1 MSLAGYEF
9 QLQQI
14 KASLALDPENE
25 KLKALASKI
34 QDLINLNTKS
44 LEEAPKSE
52 ANVPVK
58 VIDFFAGEKCEVKEE
73 ADGHWQPALIQS
85 ISSDKLSC
93 TVIFPDGKAQHC
105 TKSQIRRPVVQR
117 KDSSEP
123 AKTSEELVVIE
134 KDTSKSSA
142 KPLKRKH
149 TRQEH
154 EQKKEAEQKEK
165 QVQWQKFS
173 SKISKHKTF
182 REINLSDK
190 NRLKD
195 SD

>member
-34 QDLINLNTKS
+34 QDLINLNTKA
-44 LEEAPKSE
+44 LEESSL
-52 ANVPVK
+52 PVK
-58 VIDFFAGEKCEVKEE
+58 TIDFFVGETCEVKEE
-73 ADGHWQPALIQS
+73 TDGHWQAALIQS
-85 ISSDKLSC
+85 ISSDKFSC
-93 TVIFPDGKAQHC
+93 TVIFPDGRAQHC
-105 TKSQIRRPVVQR
+105 TKSQVRRPFVQR
-117 KDSSEP
+117 KDSESAKISE
-123 AKTSEELVVIE
+123 KFVVFE
-134 KDTSKSSA
+134 KDASKINV
-142 KPLKRKH
+142 KPSKRKH

-165 QVQWQKFS
+165 QVQWQTFS
-173 SKISKHKTF
+173 SKISKNKTF
-182 REINLSDK
+182 KEIKPSFK

-195 SD
+195 SE